1 MSSQSNKSRESRRDA
16 RDRLAAQREA
26 QKSADARRERFFR
39 IGIIAVVLL
48 LVAGI
53 TALIAWNNRIASD
66 FPTPPSAQE
75 DGGLVFGS
83 GDAQMALFED
93 FQCPACAQFEAASG
107 DTVRELTEANDTTTT
122 YYIMSFLDANLG
134 NDASARSAN
143 ASACA
148 DVAGKFVD
156 FHKTVYANQP
166 EVEGTGWTDDELK
179 SFGAQAGIEG
189 DAKTEF
195 DSCVDDQTYS
205 EWVRLVTKTA
215 RDLGVTSTPTV
226 QVNGEDIPREQY
238 TPEGLR
244 EAVGAE

>member
-39 IGIIAVVLL
+39 IGIIVVVLL

-66 FPTPPSAQE
+66 FATPPSAQE
-75 DGGLVFGS
+75 DGALVFGS
-83 GDAQMALFED
+83 GETQMALFED

-107 DTVRELTEANDTTTT
+107 DTIRELTEANDTTTL
-122 YYIMSFLDANLG
+122 YYMLSFLDGNLG
-134 NDASARSAN
+134 NDASARAAN

-148 DVAGKFVD
+148 DESGKFVD
-156 FHKTVYANQP
+156 FHSTVYANQP
-166 EVEGTGWTDDELK
+166 EAEGTGYTDDDLK
-179 SFGAQAGIEG
+179 SFGAQVGIEG

-195 DSCVDDQTYS
+195 DACIDENRYS
-205 EWVRLVTKTA
+205 EWVRQVGKSG
-215 RDLGVTSTPTV
+215 RDLGITSTPTV
-226 QVNGEDIPREQY
+226 TINGEEIPREKY

-244 EAVGAE
+244 EAAGAQ